1 MKAASPELPELV
13 VVEDEPKQAAHTS
26 KSQPTV
32 QRQRSLAFAPHTSQK
47 NLFRLPELSGPSGCE
62 WWLVSCASGVTACEK
77 RQSAPNLQ
85 TPFESQCSHGGRS
98 AAGTAGSAV
107 GYTAG
112 DYSVT
117 TAGSP
122 FSYTEAFL
130 EGDATPTA
138 TTVTAGVTPTLPILG
153 NTTTTAGGVAGSLA
167 GTITSAGVVSL
178 TAGGAGTSATGQY
191 ISEITIR

>member
-1 MKAASPELPELV
+1 MKKRFFICGMLLMAAPANADLTHKIS
-13 VVEDEPKQAAHTS
+13 S
-26 KSQPTV
+26 SV
-32 QRQRSLAFAPHTSQK
+32 QRQ
-47 NLFRLPELSGPSGCE
+47 
-62 WWLVSCASGVTACEK
+62 VD
-77 RQSAPNLQ
+77 
-85 TPFESQCSHGGRS
+85 S
-98 AAGTAGSAV
+98 AASQSQRIGSQYSVSGTNITLDTAGGLGSLTAGSAV

-112 DYSVT
+112 DYSIT

>member
-1 MKAASPELPELV
+1 MKKFFFIFTMLLMAAPANADLTHKISSSVQLQVDNAAS
-13 VVEDEPKQAAHTS
+13 QAQRIG
-26 KSQPTV
+26 SQYSVSGTNV
-32 QRQRSLAFAPHTSQK
+32 TLDTAGGLGSL
-47 NLFRLPELSGPSGCE
+47 
-62 WWLVSCASGVTACEK
+62 
-77 RQSAPNLQ
+77 
-85 TPFESQCSHGGRS
+85 
-98 AAGTAGSAV
+98 TAGSAV

-112 DYSVT
+112 DYSIT

-122 FSYTEAFL
+122 FSFTEAFL

-138 TTVTAGVTPTLPILG
+138 TTVTAGVTPTLPMLG

-191 ISEITIR
+191 ISEITVR